1 MAKRERGEG
10 GLFKMKGSRFWY
22 AQYYDASGRP
32 RRAST
37 KTDVKEEA
45 KAVLRKMMGDSERGL
60 PFAGDVRKVRYA
72 DIRQSLIQNYI
83 ERGNKS
89 LETYKDGEHTIWG
102 LKDLDEFFGW
112 KKDEPG
118 PPVSS
123 ITTDTSR
130 QIATKLLEAGKSN
143 GTVNRSLA
151 LLRRML
157 NIAKEDGK
165 IPNVPKIRMLKPGA
179 PRKGFIEEAKFD
191 ELLEHIPV
199 NLKPLITFLYYCGVR
214 VGEAA
219 QITWQQVDLQRAVI
233 QLEPEQTK
241 NASPRTV
248 PIPDR
253 LIAMLEKRT
262 NREGLVFSTTNLRKE
277 WQRACAACGLGTLE
291 DVEDSYD
298 QRYTGLLLHDLRRS
312 AVRNLVRAGVPERV
326 AMAISGHKTRAVFD
340 RYNITS
346 EQDVVEAMRKVQ
358 EKSALSHSESSVRVR
373 ALPRRIA
380 R

>member
-1 MAKRERGEG
+1 MPKRERGEG
-10 GLFKMKGSRFWY
+10 GLFKMNGSRMWY
-22 AQYYDASGRP
+22 AQFYVNGRP

-72 DIRQSLIQNYI
+72 AVREALIQNYI

-112 KKDEPG
+112 TKESTG
-118 PPVSS
+118 PAVST

-130 QIATKLLEAGKSN
+130 QFSAKLLEAGQSN
-143 GTVNRSLA
+143 GTANRSLA

-165 IPNVPKIRMLKPGA
+165 IPNVPKIRLLKPGPA
-179 PRKGFIEEAKFD
+179 RKGFIELDKFNC
-191 ELLEHIPV
+191 LLKHTPI

-219 QITWQQVDLQRAVI
+219 QITWEQVDLDRAI
-233 QLEPEQTK
+233 ILLEPEQTK
-241 NASPRTV
+241 NASARTV
-248 PIPDR
+248 PLPDV
-253 LIAMLEKRT
+253 LIAMLKKRT
-262 NREGLVFSTTNLRKE
+262 NREGLVFSTNNLRKE
-277 WQRACAACGLGTLE
+277 WQRACA
-291 DVEDSYD
+291 
-298 QRYTGLLLHDLRRS
+298 
-312 AVRNLVRAGVPERV
+312 
-326 AMAISGHKTRAVFD
+326 
-340 RYNITS
+340 
-346 EQDVVEAMRKVQ
+346 
-358 EKSALSHSESSVRVR
+358 
-373 ALPRRIA
+373 
-380 R
+380 

>member
-1 MAKRERGEG
+1 MPKRERGEG
-10 GLFKMKGSRFWY
+10 GLFKMNGSRMWY
-22 AQYYDASGRP
+22 AQFYVNGRP

-72 DIRQSLIQNYI
+72 AVREALIQNYI

-112 KKDEPG
+112 TKESTG
-118 PPVSS
+118 PAVST

-130 QIATKLLEAGKSN
+130 QFSAKLLEAGKSN

-165 IPNVPKIRMLKPGA
+165 IPNVPKIRLLKPGPA
-179 PRKGFIEEAKFD
+179 RKGFIELDKFNC
-191 ELLEHIPV
+191 LLKHTPI

-219 QITWQQVDLQRAVI
+219 QITWEQVDLDRAI
-233 QLEPEQTK
+233 ILLEPEQTK
-241 NASPRTV
+241 NASARTV
-248 PIPDR
+248 PLPDV
-253 LIAMLEKRT
+253 LIAMLKKRT
-262 NREGLVFSTTNLRKE
+262 NREGLVFSTNNLRKE
-277 WQRACAACGLGTLE
+277 WQRACAACGLGTLT
-291 DVEDSYD
+291 DVEGSYD
-298 QRYTGLLLHDLRRS
+298 KRYTGLLIHDLRRS

-326 AMAISGHKTRAVFD
+326 AMSISGHKTRAVFD

-346 EQDVVEAMRKVQ
+346 EQDVIEAMRAVQ
-358 EKSALSHSESSVRVR
+358 AKSGVSSSASSVR
-373 ALPRRIA
+373 ALPAPRRA
-380 R
+380 KR

>member
-1 MAKRERGEG
+1 MPKRERGEG
-10 GLFKMKGSRFWY
+10 GLFKMNGSRMWY
-22 AQYYDASGRP
+22 AQFYVNGRP

-72 DIRQSLIQNYI
+72 AVREALIQNYI

-112 KKDEPG
+112 TKESTG
-118 PPVSS
+118 PAVST

-130 QIATKLLEAGKSN
+130 QFSAKLLEAGKSN

-165 IPNVPKIRMLKPGA
+165 IPNVPKIRLLKPGPA
-179 PRKGFIEEAKFD
+179 RKGFIELDKFNC
-191 ELLEHIPV
+191 LLKHTPI

-219 QITWQQVDLQRAVI
+219 QITWEQVDLDRAI
-233 QLEPEQTK
+233 ILLEPEQTK
-241 NASPRTV
+241 NASARTV
-248 PIPDR
+248 PLPDV
-253 LIAMLEKRT
+253 LIAMLKKRT
-262 NREGLVFSTTNLRKE
+262 NREGLVFSTNNLRKE
-277 WQRACAACGLGTLE
+277 WQRACAACGLGTLT
-291 DVEDSYD
+291 DVEGSYD
-298 QRYTGLLLHDLRRS
+298 KRYTGLLIHDLRRS

-326 AMAISGHKTRAVFD
+326 AMSISGHKTRAVFD

-346 EQDVVEAMRKVQ
+346 EQDVIEAMRAVQ
-358 EKSALSHSESSVRVR
+358 AKSVVSSSASSVR
-373 ALPRRIA
+373 ALPAPRRA
-380 R
+380 KR